1 MGIPK
6 NIFQTFKDNK
16 IPWLTKL
23 YIRSFLKKN
32 KDYSYE
38 FYDDQRVSD
47 FFAEHFDERINKA
60 YRRLQ
65 IGAAKAD
72 FFRYAVLYIYGG
84 IYIDLDSDLLV
95 SIDKYLNKDDVAVI
109 THENNR
115 SLYAQ
120 WALIFDKGHPFL
132 KRTMELIVDNIEQN
146 RFPHDVHAMTGPT
159 VYTLAINEVLKENP
173 SVAYRCI
180 EDDYK
185 GLLKFKYKL
194 GKLMIYKDKSNHWK
208 KLQLRIPVVKPD
220 TDF

>member
-16 IPWLTKL
+16 VPWLTKL

-38 FYDDQRVSD
+38 FYDDKRVSD
-47 FFAEHFDERINKA
+47 FFAEYFDERINRA
-60 YRRLQ
+60 YHRLQ

-95 SIDKYLNKDDVAVI
+95 SIDKYLNDDDVAVI

-173 SVAYRCI
+173 NVAYRCI